1 MATGRKQKFYGV
13 YLAYSKYEVLSPEEC
28 DDPNIPEYDPRI
40 AQVRI
45 FKTPGEQLDCF
56 ANTVCP
62 ASQMFKADNEAE
74 VAEKVRQLKENF
86 VNEEW
91 LKTNIEPF
99 I

>member
-1 MATGRKQKFYGV
+1 MATGGKQKFYCV

-28 DDPNIPEYDPRI
+28 NDPNIPEYDPRI
-40 AQVRI
+40 ARVRV
-45 FKTPGEQLDCF
+45 FNTPGEQFDCF
-56 ANTVCP
+56 ANTACP
-62 ASQMFKADNEAE
+62 ASLTFEADYEAE
-74 VAEKVRQLKENF
+74 VVEKVRQLKENF

>member
-1 MATGRKQKFYGV
+1 MATGRKQKFYCV

-28 DDPNIPEYDPRI
+28 NDPNIPEYDPRI
-40 AQVRI
+40 ARVRV
-45 FKTPGEQLDCF
+45 FNTPGEQFDCF
-56 ANTVCP
+56 ANTACP
-62 ASQMFKADNEAE
+62 ASLTFEADYEAE
-74 VAEKVRQLKENF
+74 VVEKVRQLKENF